1 MVAACLVV
9 VAVVAHAV
17 VLRRLRAAERR
28 APWWLGYARDG
39 ATLGAALMFWGAY
52 VAGGLSAPAGLLLGL
67 LTALAMYLA
76 EWAIAD
82 VLAAARPTLW
92 LVAFGVGWA
101 VVVGGA
107 PGLVARGAERLLV
120 AGTAGR

>member
-1 MVAACLVV
+1 MIV
-9 VAVVAHAV
+9 VAVVAHAF

-39 ATLGAALMFWGAY
+39 ATLAAALMFWGAY
-52 VAGGLSAPAGLLLGL
+52 VAGGLGAPAGMLLGM

-76 EWAIAD
+76 EWVIAG
-82 VLAAARPTLW
+82 VLEAARPTLW
-92 LVAFGVGWA
+92 LVGFGVGWA

-107 PGLVARGAERLLV
+107 PGLVERGADRLLAV
-120 AGTAGR
+120 GMAAPR